1 MRRIVLILLFFG
13 WRMSLQSQII
23 DTLALLFKGHYS
35 IDARLESRNSFID
48 HQLVSV
54 NGARLGLSF
63 ARKFKLGIGISWLNS
78 EVRSPIYTP
87 EKPDYLKFGYV
98 DYYLDYVFYKTKR
111 WQLSVPIQLGTGVSW
126 YQQKNTYSFRD
137 SKVPKYF
144 LFLYE
149 PGISVQFKVFKWMGF
164 GTDVAYR
171 FTLPNNRDAAR
182 QLSSPTYSFKLLF
195 WFDQLFYDV
204 FPESLLTKRF
214 GPSYW

>member
-1 MRRIVLILLFFG
+1 MRRSLIIILLSMG
-13 WRMSLQSQII
+13 SLQLPAQLI
-23 DTLALLFKGHYS
+23 DTLAVLFKGHYS

-63 ARKFKLGIGISWLNS
+63 SRKFKLGIGLSWLNS
-78 EVRSPIYTP
+78 EVRSLRYTD
-87 EKPDYLKFGYV
+87 KNPDFLKFGYFAG
-98 DYYLDYVFYKTKR
+98 YLDYVFHKTKR
-111 WQLSVPIQLGTGVSW
+111 WQLSVPIQFGTGMSW
-126 YQQKNTYSFRD
+126 YQKRNVYSLND

-149 PGISVQFKVFKWMGF
+149 PGISVQYKVFKWAGL
-164 GTDVAYR
+164 GVDVAYR
-171 FTLPNNRDAAR
+171 FTLPNNRDTAR

-195 WFDQLFYDV
+195 WFDQLFFDF
-204 FPESLLTKRF
+204 FPESEITKKF